1 MGKKFLIDTNILI
14 EYLSGLLPDASHQ
27 FVNDVISGNFIISII
42 NRIEVL
48 GFPSSNKQVEAFLD
62 LAHQYELTK
71 DVALKTIELRK
82 IHKIKLPDAIIAA
95 TALVYDLGI
104 VTRNVKD
111 FENIKGINVVN
122 PYTLSK

>member
-14 EYLSGLLPDASHQ
+14 EYLSDLLPDPSYN
-27 FVNDVISGNFIISII
+27 FVNETISEDFIISVI

-48 GFPSSNKQVEAFLD
+48 GFPSSDKQVEAFLD

-82 IHKIKLPDAIIAA
+82 THKIKLPDAIIAA
-95 TALVYDLGI
+95 TALVYNLGLI
-104 VTRNVKD
+104 TRNDKD
-111 FENIKGINVVN
+111 FGNIKGLNVVN
-122 PYTLSK
+122 PYTLNK